1 MVVNR
6 QTDLST
12 RDRLASRLSQF
23 LTNTTGLVW
32 LLTWQSW

>member
-12 RDRLASRLSQF
+12 RDRLASRLSQL
-23 LTNTTGLVW
+23 LTNTNA
-32 LLTWQSW
+32 